1 MIGVMRNL
9 IVIRVE
15 VILLQM
21 LSDVVVTSDVTV
33 QVLIL
38 T

>member
-38 T
+38 I

>member
-21 LSDVVVTSDVTV
+21 LPDIVVTSDVTV

-38 T
+38 I